1 MFNWNQRPKRAAQTE
16 AIPSLPNGNE
26 IGTPSPSARIV
37 AKLVQKG
44 PTLSEAILHIVK
56 EEMVSITANL
66 SYREAPG
73 LIEMFES

>member
-1 MFNWNQRPKRAAQTE
+1 
-16 AIPSLPNGNE
+16 
-26 IGTPSPSARIV
+26 
-37 AKLVQKG
+37 VQKG

-56 EEMVSITANL
+56 EEMVSITTNL